1 MINRCED
8 NHQHAADNGGRKSAK
23 LDETRLEICRSNV
36 IHVILIMIRA
46 ITNILSCQVNGK
58 SGQEICQLLMM
69 SFFIFL

>member
-1 MINRCED
+1 M
-8 NHQHAADNGGRKSAK
+8 
-23 LDETRLEICRSNV
+23 

-69 SFFIFL
+69 SFGSTVDIFFIFL